1 MSSGAANDLAQANLL
16 ARRAVTEL
24 GFSARA
30 GHLVADFPGRAVR
43 LAEATHRVIDEE
55 VERMIAEAYCDA
67 IAMIEEHRTQL
78 DRLACAL
85 VASEELDRLEIA
97 AALGESRPRRT
108 ARPEPG
114 PRPEPALRPHAGS
127 VRQPATSVR
136 PRRRRLAPVL
146 ADMVRRSRQ
155 TRSLRWG
162 HLGVGWAARRRI
174 RRVAGCPLG
183 AQTRVISR

>member
-136 PRRRRLAPVL
+136 RRRRRLAPVL
-146 ADMVRRSRQ
+146 AGIVTWFVGRAKRDRRA
-155 TRSLRWG
+155 
-162 HLGVGWAARRRI
+162 GV
-174 RRVAGCPLG
+174 V
-183 AQTRVISR
+183 